1 MKARDIS
8 DALNYIDDD
17 LITEAADFDVRKKR
31 RAKISP
37 IAIGVIAAAAA
48 ALVVAGIVIKM
59 SSPEAELNK
68 GGNQSYMYGG
78 DDGLESMQIDS
89 FLGGGGNDGY
99 AVDGHYAGVKGP
111 ITFGTDPRN
120 VTADGGVEEI
130 DGVVIIETA
139 EEENY
144 RFTFEDKVYESAR
157 EEAYEDMIGEL
168 IGQAESGEDIYSCLI
183 SDEMVLIDIDGT
195 LYTAWEVPE

>member
-99 AVDGHYAGVKGP
+99 AVDGYDGYYA
-111 ITFGTDPRN
+111 TLGTVPRN
-120 VTADGGVEEI
+120 VTADGGVEGI

-195 LYTAWEVPE
+195 LYIAWEVPE